1 MNRDGGKGRERGDGS
16 SKKVTFCDNFTKWS
30 GIHFEILH
38 CSCSCTYTFSAPVRT
53 ALHLA
58 FKASRMFRRPRD
70 GEGDGMPVK
79 VLLQL
84 CSCASDDLK
93 ICVTDVLQD
102 HTNSTETELHQ
113 VCVCVCACDM
123 LWQVTCWIFC

>member
-1 MNRDGGKGRERGDGS
+1 
-16 SKKVTFCDNFTKWS
+16 
-30 GIHFEILH
+30 
-38 CSCSCTYTFSAPVRT
+38 
-53 ALHLA
+53 
-58 FKASRMFRRPRD
+58 MFRRPRD
-70 GEGDGMPVK
+70 GEGEGMPVK

-113 VCVCVCACDM
+113 VCVCVCVYVWRVHM
-123 LWQVTCWIFC
+123 FMTHGSKLLL

>member
-1 MNRDGGKGRERGDGS
+1 
-16 SKKVTFCDNFTKWS
+16 
-30 GIHFEILH
+30 
-38 CSCSCTYTFSAPVRT
+38 
-53 ALHLA
+53 
-58 FKASRMFRRPRD
+58 
-70 GEGDGMPVK
+70 MPVK

-102 HTNSTETELHQ
+102 HTNSTETELYQ
-113 VCVCVCACDM
+113 VYVCACVRVCVCVCACMRARACVRVSVHVCDM

>member
-1 MNRDGGKGRERGDGS
+1 
-16 SKKVTFCDNFTKWS
+16 
-30 GIHFEILH
+30 
-38 CSCSCTYTFSAPVRT
+38 
-53 ALHLA
+53 
-58 FKASRMFRRPRD
+58 
-70 GEGDGMPVK
+70 MPVK

-113 VCVCVCACDM
+113 VCVCVCVCVWVCVCGCACVRVRACVCVCVCVCVCDM

>member
-1 MNRDGGKGRERGDGS
+1 MKYYFAHAHTS
-16 SKKVTFCDNFTKWS
+16 
-30 GIHFEILH
+30 
-38 CSCSCTYTFSAPVRT
+38 SAPVRT

-102 HTNSTETELHQ
+102 HTNSTETELHK
-113 VCVCVCACDM
+113 VCVCVCVCVGVCVCVCMCVCARAC
-123 LWQVTCWIFC
+123 VCVCV

>member
-1 MNRDGGKGRERGDGS
+1 MRIS
-16 SKKVTFCDNFTKWS
+16 YSLQS
-30 GIHFEILH
+30 GVLFILNTH
-38 CSCSCTYTFSAPVRT
+38 TVHAHTSSAPVRT

-70 GEGDGMPVK
+70 GEGEGMPVK

-84 CSCASDDLK
+84 GSCASDDLK

-113 VCVCVCACDM
+113 VCVCVCVCGGCKF
-123 LWQVTCWIFC
+123 VTQ

>member
-1 MNRDGGKGRERGDGS
+1 
-16 SKKVTFCDNFTKWS
+16 
-30 GIHFEILH
+30 
-38 CSCSCTYTFSAPVRT
+38 
-53 ALHLA
+53 
-58 FKASRMFRRPRD
+58 
-70 GEGDGMPVK
+70 MPVK

-113 VCVCVCACDM
+113 VCLVKGSVHVCDM
-123 LWQVTCWIFC
+123 PWQVTCWIFC

>member
-1 MNRDGGKGRERGDGS
+1 
-16 SKKVTFCDNFTKWS
+16 
-30 GIHFEILH
+30 
-38 CSCSCTYTFSAPVRT
+38 
-53 ALHLA
+53 
-58 FKASRMFRRPRD
+58 
-70 GEGDGMPVK
+70 MPVK

-113 VCVCVCACDM
+113 VCVCVCVCVWVGGWVWVWSGWVWRVHICDIAVRM
-123 LWQVTCWIFC
+123 IFIDIGD

>member
-1 MNRDGGKGRERGDGS
+1 
-16 SKKVTFCDNFTKWS
+16 
-30 GIHFEILH
+30 
-38 CSCSCTYTFSAPVRT
+38 
-53 ALHLA
+53 
-58 FKASRMFRRPRD
+58 
-70 GEGDGMPVK
+70 MPVK

-113 VCVCVCACDM
+113 VCVYEGEYVCLQYVIGSYLLDVVSVQLSNYTSLSPSLSATAWLAAGM
-123 LWQVTCWIFC
+123 

>member
-1 MNRDGGKGRERGDGS
+1 
-16 SKKVTFCDNFTKWS
+16 
-30 GIHFEILH
+30 
-38 CSCSCTYTFSAPVRT
+38 
-53 ALHLA
+53 
-58 FKASRMFRRPRD
+58 
-70 GEGDGMPVK
+70 MPVK

-113 VCVCVCACDM
+113 VCVCVCVCVCDT
-123 LWQVTCWIFC
+123 VASCCYNDIHKCW

>member
-1 MNRDGGKGRERGDGS
+1 
-16 SKKVTFCDNFTKWS
+16 
-30 GIHFEILH
+30 
-38 CSCSCTYTFSAPVRT
+38 
-53 ALHLA
+53 
-58 FKASRMFRRPRD
+58 
-70 GEGDGMPVK
+70 MPVK

-113 VCVCVCACDM
+113 VCVCVCVGGWVGMGVEWVGVESAH
-123 LWQVTCWIFC
+123 L

>member
-1 MNRDGGKGRERGDGS
+1 
-16 SKKVTFCDNFTKWS
+16 
-30 GIHFEILH
+30 
-38 CSCSCTYTFSAPVRT
+38 
-53 ALHLA
+53 
-58 FKASRMFRRPRD
+58 
-70 GEGDGMPVK
+70 MPVK

-113 VCVCVCACDM
+113 VCMCVYVCGCGWVWRVHICDIAVIM
-123 LWQVTCWIFC
+123 IFIDIGD

>member
-1 MNRDGGKGRERGDGS
+1 MLALQS
-16 SKKVTFCDNFTKWS
+16 F
-30 GIHFEILH
+30 HFEILH
-38 CSCSCTYTFSAPVRT
+38 CSCTHKFSAPVRT

-113 VCVCVCACDM
+113 VCLVKGSVHVCDM

>member
-1 MNRDGGKGRERGDGS
+1 
-16 SKKVTFCDNFTKWS
+16 
-30 GIHFEILH
+30 
-38 CSCSCTYTFSAPVRT
+38 
-53 ALHLA
+53 
-58 FKASRMFRRPRD
+58 
-70 GEGDGMPVK
+70 MPVK

-113 VCVCVCACDM
+113 VCVCARVCVCVHPYVRASVHARVHVPVHVICCGKLLVGYFVSVQLASNKTLLPPSLPATAWLAAGM
-123 LWQVTCWIFC
+123 